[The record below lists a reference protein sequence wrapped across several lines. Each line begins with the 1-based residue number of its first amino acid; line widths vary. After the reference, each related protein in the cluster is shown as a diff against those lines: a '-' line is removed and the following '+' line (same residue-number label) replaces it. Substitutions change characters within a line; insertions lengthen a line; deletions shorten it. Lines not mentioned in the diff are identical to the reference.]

1 MKSTFA
7 LSILISFFL
16 LLNSCKE
23 DKPTLPVLSTN
34 EITGITAISAISG
47 GKISSDGGSA
57 ITASGVCWSTGIEPT
72 TDDNKTND
80 VAVTNV
86 FTSNITGLDGGTL
99 YYARAYAT
107 NIAGTGYGKAMS
119 FTTLGQAPTASTGV
133 ATNISTQSA
142 TLNGTA
148 NANYI
153 TTDVA
158 FEYGTTASYGST
170 KSATQSPIIGSV
182 NTTISAD
189 LFGLTPGT
197 TYHFRIKTT
206 NTRGTIFGSDMI
218 FTTIGQAPTASTQA
232 ATNITTS
239 SATLN
244 GAVNANYLSTLVTFE
259 YGATT
264 SYGSTISATPSP
276 LTGSSMTSVSANL
289 TGLPVGTIYH
299 FRIKS
304 ENALGITNGSDLV
317 FSTLGQAPS
326 VTTLTV
332 TNVTTTSV
340 TINGLVNPNNLLTTV
355 TFEWGTTTAYGNTI
369 IATQSPVNG
378 GSPINVNSP
387 ITGLLPGTTAHFR
400 IKAENL
406 KGTVYG
412 SDVIFTTLGQVPS
425 ITTQAATNLTT
436 TSVTLNGLVNPN
448 NLNTT
453 ITFEWGTTASFGNST
468 NATQSP
474 ISGGSP
480 LNVNVVLSGLIKGT
494 TYYARIYASNSMGAV
509 YGDEM
514 TITTATVSVG
524 ESYQGGIVA
533 YTLQPTDPGYI
544 AGETHG
550 LIAAPSDQ
558 GMPVWG
564 CYQADIPGADGTAI
578 GTGKQ
583 NTLDIVNGCAT
594 TGIAAKICNDLVL
607 NGYDDWYLPSK
618 DELNELFKKR
628 DIIGGFANSTY
639 WSSSDYNSS
648 FAWYQIF
655 DPYGGLNGNQ
665 YYGIKSLGWYVRAI
679 RSF

>member
-1 MKSTFA
+1 MKSTLK
-7 LSILISFFL
+7 LSILISSFL
-16 LLNSCKE
+16 LLYSCKE
-23 DKPTLPVLSTN
+23 DKPTLPVLTTN
-34 EITGITAISAISG
+34 EITGITATSAISG
-47 GKISSDGGSA
+47 GKISSDGGSVM
-57 ITASGVCWSTGIEPT
+57 TASGVCWSTSIEPT
-72 TDDNKTND
+72 TDDNKTTD
-80 VAVTNV
+80 VAVTNI
-86 FTSNITGLDGGTL
+86 FTSNITGLEGGTL
-99 YYARAYAT
+99 YYTRAYAT
-107 NIAGTGYGKAMS
+107 NVAGTGYGKAMS

-158 FEYGTTASYGST
+158 FEYGTTTSYGSIIT
-170 KSATQSPIIGSV
+170 ATQSPIIGNV
-182 NTTISAD
+182 NTTISSD
-189 LFGLTPGT
+189 LLGLTPGT

-206 NTRGTIFGSDMI
+206 NTRGTIFGSDMT

-239 SATLN
+239 SVTLN
-244 GAVNANYLSTLVTFE
+244 GAVNANYLSTVVSFE
-259 YGATT
+259 YGPTT

-289 TGLPVGTIYH
+289 TGLPVGTTYH

-304 ENALGITNGSDLV
+304 ENALGITNGTDLV

-326 VTTLTV
+326 VTTQTV

-355 TFEWGTTTAYGNTI
+355 TFEWGTTTAYGKTI

-378 GSPINVNSP
+378 GSPIYVNSAM
-387 ITGLLPGTTAHFR
+387 TELLPGTTAHYR

-406 KGTVYG
+406 KGTAYG
-412 SDVIFTTLGQVPS
+412 SDMIFTTLGQVPS
-425 ITTQAATNLTT
+425 IITQAATNLTT
-436 TSVTLNGLVNPN
+436 TSVTLNGIVNPN
-448 NLNTT
+448 SLNTT
-453 ITFEWGTTASFGNST
+453 VTFEWGTTTSFGNST

-474 ISGGSP
+474 ISGDSP
-480 LNVNVVLSGLIKGT
+480 LNVNVVLSGLTKGA

-509 YGDEM
+509 YGDGI
-514 TITTATVSVG
+514 TITTATISVG

-533 YTLQPTDPGYI
+533 YTFQPADPGYV

-550 LIAAPSDQ
+550 IIAAPTDQ
-558 GMPVWG
+558 GMVEWG

-578 GTGKQ
+578 GKGKQ

-594 TGIAAKICNDLVL
+594 AGIAAKICNDLVL

-618 DELNELFKKR
+618 DELNKLFINR
-628 DIIGGFANSTY
+628 ESIGGFIDNSY
-639 WSSSDYNSS
+639 WSSSEYSDQFTWLQVFNR
-648 FAWYQIF
+648 
-655 DPYGGLNGNQ
+655 YGGENGNQ
-665 YYGIKSLGWYVRAI
+665 YYWVKQYQWFVRAI